1 MPTKHRARDIGIPLE
16 GITGAYNNI
25 TDVPGVEVGYSTLIM
40 GKPEDYATEEAILNA
55 MVAAETMV
63 GINGNTLHALPHDQ
77 VQDILRKFGRLE
89 IQE

>member
-25 TDVPGVEVGYSTLIM
+25 TDVPGVEVVN
-40 GKPEDYATEEAILNA
+40 ATEESILNA

-77 VQDILRKFGRLE
+77 VQDILKKFGRLE
-89 IQE
+89 IHE